1 MGFARRPGR
10 GLPSLAFGYVTHRMQ
25 SGLAGDARGFALI
38 AAVTA
43 AL

>member
-1 MGFARRPGR
+1 MTFARLRLAAR
-10 GLPSLAFGYVTHRMQ
+10 FGLGFMLAHR
-25 SGLAGDARGFALI
+25 GLAGDARGFALS